1 MVVGYLFGI
10 AHLLGKHLIR
20 GILPVNSRCTQND
33 CRDTSQH
40 IVRQIA
46 AVRSGIGTQ
55 LLFIER
61 LQIVQG
67 LLGGVPQKPVGI
79 SLEGGQVIECRGFF
93 FFITVANVRNH
104 SILVLAFLC
113 KLLGFRSVREFL
125 AGNGEIREVQI
136 HGEEIFG
143 NKSGD
148 FRFPL
153 HQQRQ
158 RGRHDPSYI
167 QLGAVKQRKVPSG
180 VDAHQP
186 VRLSSAQSA
195 FVQPIKIRARAQILE
210 ALPDGFV
217 LH

>member
-1 MVVGYLFGI
+1 MVIGYLFRI
-10 AHLLGKHLIR
+10 AHLLRQNIAG
-20 GILPVNSRCTQND
+20 GIQSADSGSAQND

-136 HGEEIFG
+136 HGEKIFG
-143 NKSGD
+143 NECRD

-153 HQQRQ
+153 YQ
-158 RGRHDPSYI
+158 
-167 QLGAVKQRKVPSG
+167 
-180 VDAHQP
+180 
-186 VRLSSAQSA
+186 
-195 FVQPIKIRARAQILE
+195 
-210 ALPDGFV
+210 
-217 LH
+217 